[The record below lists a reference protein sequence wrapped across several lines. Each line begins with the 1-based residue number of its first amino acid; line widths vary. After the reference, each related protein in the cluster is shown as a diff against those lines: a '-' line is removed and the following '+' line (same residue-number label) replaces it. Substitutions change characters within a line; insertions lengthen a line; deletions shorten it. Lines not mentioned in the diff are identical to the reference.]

1 MEEERCIV
9 LTGGPGWGAQELVD
23 MLVSGEKHW
32 AHRPYYDR
40 EILKYA
46 PYNRLLDRLTG
57 RHEQRE
63 LDVIIRTL
71 ETIRWDGWL
80 VTNGLDMLSD
90 HTKHFFV
97 YLSRNTSRFHVRQI
111 ATANSLS
118 SGFSSLLG
126 ENSDRIGVVELSRP
140 TDRDVVWYLRE
151 RFRDMPGDLVSA
163 VARVSNRNFD
173 AAHYVLGYLSYLGIL
188 RDDGTVNLGL
198 YRHFTIPPDAPTLA
212 SRIVSHLGDGAR
224 QLLLALYISGREYRR
239 VELEA
244 AFGEGFASAVGDLS
258 RLGLAR
264 DDGGEIAFNKG
275 PFGDRIVAL
284 LGRDAY
290 VRCAQWM
297 VQAGLMNGVPLQ
309 ARLVAY
315 LRSGNSRAL
324 DAEVRENWRLML
336 RRFTSLTDLMSFIE
350 SAMPMVTE
358 ESRKLLQTMRC
369 TCLYNSYRYGEALQC
384 FESIDGGSEGA
395 LAVADMLIEIGGYKR
410 ALETA
415 LEVLESERGALAA
428 EASGLCIR
436 ALLESGNYREALD
449 ASKSALSSRIED
461 RQALGE
467 ITRLK
472 GLAEMGLGMLES
484 AISDLRVALGIFE
497 ESFESKG
504 ITSTLIDLAT
514 AHLSML
520 DLEGSEEFCRKAIEN
535 SFLLG
540 EAERR
545 LQAYSMMVRV
555 CGLALKAEECME
567 YAVKAQALC
576 NSLGLGGCSDILES
590 AREVLNLVEGR
601 QGELSERALSFLTGG
616 LRDIAKTPLGEALH

>member
-1 MEEERCIV
+1 MGLNLQEALVRCSELMEEERCIV
-9 LTGGPGWGAQELVD
+9 LTGGPGWGGAQELVD

-198 YRHFTIPPDAPTLA
+198 YRHFTIPPRMPPQRWHPGSCPTLA
-212 SRIVSHLGDGAR
+212 TGAR

-275 PFGDRIVAL
+275 PPFGDRIVAL

-297 VQAGLMNGVPLQ
+297 VQAGLMNGVPPLQ

-315 LRSGNSRAL
+315 LRSGNSRHL
-324 DAEVRENWRLML
+324 T
-336 RRFTSLTDLMSFIE
+336 RRSGRTGASCS
-350 SAMPMVTE
+350 
-358 ESRKLLQTMRC
+358 
-369 TCLYNSYRYGEALQC
+369 
-384 FESIDGGSEGA
+384 GA
-395 LAVADMLIEIGGYKR
+395 L
-410 ALETA
+410 
-415 LEVLESERGALAA
+415 
-428 EASGLCIR
+428 
-436 ALLESGNYREALD
+436 
-449 ASKSALSSRIED
+449 
-461 RQALGE
+461 
-467 ITRLK
+467 
-472 GLAEMGLGMLES
+472 
-484 AISDLRVALGIFE
+484 
-497 ESFESKG
+497 
-504 ITSTLIDLAT
+504 
-514 AHLSML
+514 H
-520 DLEGSEEFCRKAIEN
+520 
-535 SFLLG
+535 
-540 EAERR
+540 
-545 LQAYSMMVRV
+545 
-555 CGLALKAEECME
+555 
-567 YAVKAQALC
+567 
-576 NSLGLGGCSDILES
+576 
-590 AREVLNLVEGR
+590 
-601 QGELSERALSFLTGG
+601 
-616 LRDIAKTPLGEALH
+616 P